1 MPNDQES
8 RVADRPSPQETV
20 RVLFVMGCGRSG
32 STMLDTILGN
42 HSDAVGFGE
51 LCYAAEKAY
60 LNGAYCAC
68 GEWGFACPF
77 WAAVRREWAERTGTS
92 DVARFAS
99 LVRAVESRKLRLN
112 GAVRAWRLPDSAFQE
127 YAGLT
132 KAFFESLR
140 SVSGKAVIVDSSKR
154 PARALALSMIPGI
167 DVRLIH
173 LVRDVRGV
181 VWSAKK
187 RLKQDERGG
196 VSNEDR
202 GKTLVRSVA
211 VWSVINRLSEH
222 VRHRLPASR
231 SVQVRYEDYVTRP
244 LDVLDR
250 IGNVADLD
258 FSAVGAKL
266 TAGAPL
272 EIGHTIAGNRMR
284 MATEIRLRADTEWM
298 ARLSPWERRMCW
310 ALAGRQL
317 KRYGYQHR
325 ATVESNSAAE
335 RAA

>member
-1 MPNDQES
+1 MSNDRES
-8 RVADRPSPQETV
+8 APASLPSGEKAV
-20 RVLFVMGCGRSG
+20 RVLFIMGSGRSG

-42 HSDAVGFGE
+42 HADAVGFGE

-77 WAAVRREWAERTGTS
+77 WTAVRREWAERTGTS
-92 DVARFAS
+92 NVARFAS
-99 LVRAVESRKLRLN
+99 LVHGVESRKLRLDR
-112 GAVRAWRLPDSAFQE
+112 AVRGWRLDDSPFRE
-127 YAGLT
+127 YAGLM
-132 KAFFESLR
+132 KAFFDSLR
-140 SVSGKAVIVDSSKR
+140 TVSGKAVIVDSSKR

-202 GKTLVRSVA
+202 GKTLLRSVA
-211 VWSVINRLSEH
+211 VWNIVNRLSEY
-222 VRHRLPASR
+222 VCRQLPALHTS
-231 SVQVRYEDYVTRP
+231 QVRYEDYVTRP
-244 LDVLDR
+244 MDVLDR
-250 IGNVADLD
+250 IGKVADLD

-266 TAGAPL
+266 AAGTPL
-272 EIGHTIAGNRMR
+272 EIGHAIAGNRMR
-284 MATEIRLRADTEWM
+284 MSTEIRLRADTEWIS
-298 ARLSPWERRMCW
+298 RLSPWDRRVCW

-317 KRYGYQHR
+317 KRYGYDR
-325 ATVESNSAAE
+325 DASVESICQAD

>member
-1 MPNDQES
+1 
-8 RVADRPSPQETV
+8 
-20 RVLFVMGCGRSG
+20 
-32 STMLDTILGN
+32 MLDTILGS
-42 HSDAVGFGE
+42 HRGAASFGE

-77 WAAVRREWAERTGTS
+77 WSAVRREWAERTGTS

-112 GAVRAWRLPDSAFQE
+112 RAVRAWRSPDSPFQE
-127 YAGLT
+127 YAGLM
-132 KAFFESLR
+132 KAFFDSLR
-140 SVSGKAVIVDSSKR
+140 AVSGKAVIVDSSKR

-167 DVRLIH
+167 DLRLIH

-202 GKTLVRSVA
+202 GKTLLRSVA
-211 VWSVINRLSEH
+211 VWNIINRLSED
-222 VRHRLPASR
+222 VRRRLPVSR
-231 SVQVRYEDYVTRP
+231 SLQVRYEDYVARP

-250 IGNVADLD
+250 IGGVADLD

-266 TAGAPL
+266 TAAAPL
-272 EIGHTIAGNRMR
+272 EIGHAIAGNRMR

-298 ARLSPWERRMCW
+298 TRLSPWERRMCW

-317 KRYGYQHR
+317 RQYGYQPH
-325 ATVESNSAAE
+325 ATVESSSAAE
-335 RAA
+335 KAA

>member
-1 MPNDQES
+1 MSNDPES
-8 RVADRPSPQETV
+8 RVASRPSPQEAV

-32 STMLDTILGN
+32 STMLDAILGS
-42 HSDAVGFGE
+42 HSSAAGFGE

-77 WAAVRREWAERTGTS
+77 WAAVRQEWADRTGTS

-99 LVRAVESRKLRLN
+99 LVRTVESRKLRLN
-112 GAVRAWRLPDSAFQE
+112 RAVRAWRSPDSPFQE
-127 YAGLT
+127 YAGLM
-132 KAFFESLR
+132 KAFFDSLR
-140 SVSGKAVIVDSSKR
+140 AVSGKAVIVDSSKR

-173 LVRDVRGV
+173 LIRDVRGV

-211 VWSVINRLSEH
+211 VWSIMNRLSED
-222 VRHRLPASR
+222 VRRRLPASHT
-231 SVQVRYEDYVTRP
+231 VQVRYEDYVTRP
-244 LDVLDR
+244 SDVLDR
-250 IGNVADLD
+250 IGEVAELD
-258 FSAVGAKL
+258 FSALGAKL
-266 TAGAPL
+266 TAGAPV
-272 EIGHTIAGNRMR
+272 EIGHAIAGNRMR
-284 MATEIRLRADTEWM
+284 MATEIRLRADTEWIT
-298 ARLSPWERRMCW
+298 RLSPRERRMCW

-317 KRYGYQHR
+317 RRYGYQYR
-325 ATVESNSAAE
+325 GTVESTSAAE